1 MRLLLIS
8 SSTASGY
15 AFFEYPR
22 PYIKDFLGKQE
33 LKIAFVPFAGL
44 KQSYEDLVG
53 YDAYEKKIQA
63 IFDEMGYEVNSV
75 HRDMDV
81 LSNAD
86 AVLVGGG
93 NTFNLLK
100 ECQDRNL
107 IAAIRGRVLNDDIP
121 YIGLSAGTNLA
132 CPTIRTTN
140 DMPITEPQS
149 LNALGLIPFQINP
162 HYLDTTPDGHF
173 GESREERIIEFLEV
187 NRDVVVA
194 GLREGMMFRIEDDQI
209 KHEGVSGK
217 TCRIFKYGQSPLE
230 LGSSDDFSFLLKY

>member
-8 SSTASGY
+8 SSTATGY
-15 AFFEYPR
+15 AYLEYPK
-22 PYIKDFLGKQE
+22 PYIKDFLGQKGI
-33 LKIAFVPFAGL
+33 KIAFVPFAGL
-44 KQSYEDLVG
+44 KQSYENLVG

-63 IFDEMGYEVNSV
+63 VFSEIGYEVNSV
-75 HRDMDV
+75 HRVSDALM
-81 LSNAD
+81 NAD
-86 AVLVGGG
+86 AILVGGG

-100 ECQDRNL
+100 QCQDRNL
-107 IAAIRGRVLNDDIP
+107 MEPIKDRVLNDNIP

-140 DMPITEPQS
+140 DMPIIEPQS

-162 HYLDTTPDGHF
+162 HYLDTAPDGHF

-194 GLREGMMFRIEDDQI
+194 GLREGMMFRIEDDRV
-209 KHEGVSGK
+209 KHEGVSDK
-217 TCRIFKYGQSPLE
+217 MCRIFKYGQSPLE
-230 LGSSDDFSFLLKY
+230 LGRNDEFSYLLK